1 MLVNLNRNEFN
12 VSESYVQ
19 TTFFLLEKKIV
30 IILCDTNEVLPDE
43 EQKITENI
51 LKLLGEQ
58 GVVLCLKN
66 LSQSAG
72 ADVSGSQSCPSN
84 KSPAAIPEKDLKLLL
99 HTRLRH
105 GKISYDKNDVQ
116 HREKEW
122 EAPVGMKRGL
132 YEDWNTTENAE
143 IKIYRNT
150 RNGEIKINV
159 NNQDDSG
166 VVSWG
171 MRFLRNKW
179 QSAKSFRF
187 GTDNCQDDNQ
197 PPLD

>member
-72 ADVSGSQSCPSN
+72 AVDSGSQSCPSN

-122 EAPVGMKRGL
+122 EAPVGMKKGL
-132 YEDWNTTENAE
+132 YEDWNTTVNAE

-159 NNQDDSG
+159 NHQHDNG
-166 VVSWG
+166 LVSSG
-171 MRFLRNKW
+171 MRLVRNTWRNFKL
-179 QSAKSFRF
+179 SYLGDDK
-187 GTDNCQDDNQ
+187 CQHDNQ

>member
-19 TTFFLLEKKIV
+19 ITFFLLEEKIV

-43 EQKITENI
+43 EQEITENI
-51 LKLLGEQ
+51 WNLLGEQ

-66 LSQSAG
+66 LSQTAG

-84 KSPAAIPEKDLKLLL
+84 KSPAAIPERDLKLLL
-99 HTRLRH
+99 HTRLRQ
-105 GKISYDKNDVQ
+105 GKISYDKNDVK

-122 EAPVGMKRGL
+122 KAPEGMKLGL
-132 YEDWNTTENAE
+132 YKDWKTTVNAE

-150 RNGEIKINV
+150 RNGEIQINV
-159 NNQDDSG
+159 NPEDNSG
-166 VVSWG
+166 VVSSG
-171 MRFLRNKW
+171 MRLFRNTC
-179 QSAKSFRF
+179 SFVKSFSLAKKD
-187 GTDNCQDDNQ
+187 G
-197 PPLD
+197 